1 MEAVYQ
7 LLKKE
12 FSTFGT
18 EAISL
23 VLVCA
28 AILFCLAERRRL
40 GSGIGML
47 LKYEVLFLLVLGNP
61 FGYNNIRTFWMQDA
75 YWKMFLLLLP
85 AICIAVP
92 VVEITMRQ
100 KYVWTGMLS
109 FLACVGI
116 VAVSMN
122 FMFSEVKLAVP
133 ENSYKVDEEI
143 VAVDQI
149 LRESGQPIKNMI
161 APREVCAQIRE
172 INPAVNLLYGEE
184 LIEQMAAGT
193 ALAEDETEQQFID
206 MCKTIVA
213 VPSAVDHQL
222 QVAAYYGSNCIALE
236 TLYDDAGMM
245 EEAGYHCIGRTEAF
259 AVYMR

>member
-12 FSTFGT
+12 FSIFGT
-18 EAISL
+18 EGISL

-28 AILFCLAERRRL
+28 AILFCLAERKKL
-40 GSGIGML
+40 GNGIGLL
-47 LKYEVLFLLVLGNP
+47 LKYEVLLLLVLGNP
-61 FGYNNIRTFWMQDA
+61 FGYNNISTFWMRDT
-75 YWKMFLLLLP
+75 YWKMFFLLLP

-100 KYVWTGMLS
+100 KYVWKGILS

-143 VAVDQI
+143 VAVDRI
-149 LRESGQPIKNMI
+149 LRESNQSVRNMI

-172 INPAVNLLYGEE
+172 INPTVNLLYGEE
-184 LIEQMAAGT
+184 LIERMAAGT
-193 ALAEDETEQQFID
+193 ALAEDEEEQQFID

-222 QVAAYYGSNCIALE
+222 LTADYYDSNCITLE
-236 TLYDDAGMM
+236 MSYDHAGMM
-245 EEAGYHCIGRTEAF
+245 EEAGYHCIGRTESY